1 MPASHFAVSRPGWPV
16 SRLIFTL
23 YKCLNLDLLYVN
35 KGCAFYENCHS
46 VHWNTWTRHW
56 KLNSSFIECLA
67 HVWGE
72 KKKLT
77 ICTVPERN
85 LYSASA
91 EKPNTTQLSC
101 VRRDQNPLSYFCHQ
115 SVALIQ
121 NTLIFLQTE
130 WKAHTEE
137 ASVNLQ
143 GLEWGYPSAEAVTG
157 LAFKGRGCRTP
168 FANLCSPLL
177 RGIRGHQLSAGWEAP
192 P

>member
-1 MPASHFAVSRPGWPV
+1 MCF
-16 SRLIFTL
+16 L
-23 YKCLNLDLLYVN
+23 
-35 KGCAFYENCHS
+35 
-46 VHWNTWTRHW
+46 W
-56 KLNSSFIECLA
+56 KLPFCPLKYLNKALEIKQLFHRVFGSCL
-67 HVWGE
+67 GG
-72 KKKLT
+72 KKKLA

-85 LYSASA
+85 LYSASV